1 MLFNILFYSGSLG
14 FFIIRL
20 LAQWIESWSSKPV
33 VGSSSLSEPA
43 TICLVSLMGEP
54 RSYKAMTEVRFFHKA
69 PNNGII
75 SVMVA
80 PEFVE
85 LVARDRYS
93 YDTPMADSTG
103 VRPGLINPGDWL
115 DGLERLGS

>member
-1 MLFNILFYSGSLG
+1 
-14 FFIIRL
+14 
-20 LAQWIESWSSKPV
+20 
-33 VGSSSLSEPA
+33 
-43 TICLVSLMGEP
+43 MGEP

-75 SVMVA
+75 GVMVA

-93 YDTPMADSTG
+93 YDTPTG
-103 VRPGLINPGDWL
+103 YSIMDNTVDF
-115 DGLERLGS
+115 